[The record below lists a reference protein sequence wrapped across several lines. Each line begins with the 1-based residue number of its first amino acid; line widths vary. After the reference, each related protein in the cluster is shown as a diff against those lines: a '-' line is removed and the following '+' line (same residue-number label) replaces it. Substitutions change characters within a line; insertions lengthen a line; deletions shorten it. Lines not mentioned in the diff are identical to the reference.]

1 MTDNAEI
8 TSRVVAAL
16 ESAAAAEAGANT
28 ALVSV
33 NIQLLAP
40 GSGGTIKTAVER
52 KTRTLIFMRAD
63 LLDTTGAAIASASSV
78 HKISA

>member
-16 ESAAAAEAGANT
+16 ESAAAAEAGVNT

-40 GSGGTIKTAVER
+40 GNGGAIKTAVQR
-52 KTRTLIFMRAD
+52 KTRTLIFMSAD
-63 LLDTTGAAIASASSV
+63 LLDTTGAAIATASSV